1 MMPRNLRHSEHVKAT
16 KGRREYA
23 LQRNELRG
31 PSEERTAA
39 AGPMSPS
46 IKVNPDADLIERFL
60 ADRKRGQ

>member
-1 MMPRNLRHSEHVKAT
+1 MPRNLRRSEHIKAT

-39 AGPMSPS
+39 AGPVSPA
-46 IKVNPDADLIERFL
+46 IKVNPDADLIEAFL
-60 ADRKRGQ
+60 RHKRGDR